1 MQELLSFEADRR
13 AVEITINSLGT
24 DLSRDDRRRLFPEM
38 GNLHPF
44 WHHALAS
51 CDDYDQVRSVVEEN
65 PERTSMASPL
75 AKLAENAVEKVS
87 FGYGSFY
94 FFSVNSVTA
103 VAEWRGDEN
112 MQIGPPTERTVRWL
126 FRLREDER
134 TRVEEYHVDCWMHSS
149 AAKR

>member
-38 GNLHPF
+38 GNSHPF

-103 VAEWRGDEN
+103 VAE
-112 MQIGPPTERTVRWL
+112 
-126 FRLREDER
+126 
-134 TRVEEYHVDCWMHSS
+134 
-149 AAKR
+149 

>member
-1 MQELLSFEADRR
+1 
-13 AVEITINSLGT
+13 
-24 DLSRDDRRRLFPEM
+24 M

-87 FGYGSFY
+87 FGIW
-94 FFSVNSVTA
+94 FF
-103 VAEWRGDEN
+103 
-112 MQIGPPTERTVRWL
+112 L
-126 FRLREDER
+126 FLF
-134 TRVEEYHVDCWMHSS
+134 C
-149 AAKR
+149 

>member
-24 DLSRDDRRRLFPEM
+24 DLSRDDRRQLFPEM

-103 VAEWRGDEN
+103 VAE
-112 MQIGPPTERTVRWL
+112 
-126 FRLREDER
+126 
-134 TRVEEYHVDCWMHSS
+134 
-149 AAKR
+149 